1 MNNNETKFEPG
12 DTLSFTV
19 DIYYADRNGAVQSVK
34 KGEFCKV
41 ITPFTNG
48 RGNQNTLVSY
58 HDFAMPLSNDALKM
72 EEKAPAQPQNAD
84 TQKEQDEEVTRLR
97 QQLQIA
103 QADGIRLRDELKAEK
118 NRNKE
123 IRETAKG
130 CLEAVK
136 AMMVH
141 SCCICAT
148 HRQRNFY
155 NGAMIKYI
163 KSVIAD
169 LRSVDDEPPF

>member
-1 MNNNETKFEPG
+1 MNN
-12 DTLSFTV
+12 
-19 DIYYADRNGAVQSVK
+19 
-34 KGEFCKV
+34 
-41 ITPFTNG
+41 
-48 RGNQNTLVSY
+48 
-58 HDFAMPLSNDALKM
+58 
-72 EEKAPAQPQNAD
+72 NAD
-84 TQKEQDEEVTRLR
+84 TQKEHDEVVTRLR

-123 IRETAKG
+123 IRTTATG

-141 SCCICAT
+141 SSGIAAT
-148 HRQRNFY
+148 HRQRDFY
-155 NGAMIKYI
+155 NNAMAKYME
-163 KSVIAD
+163 SVIAD